1 MKKITKIWFDNDYIY
16 GEDEAGVTHRQ
27 SLLWYN
33 ALKNASDEERN
44 RYSFGFTGIHWRE
57 LDEDISFESFEYEDA
72 EPSPLQRFF
81 LLHKEINIAEFSKR
95 LGINATLLRN
105 YINGF
110 KKPSQEKEKQLLL
123 GIKQYIENLSAELP
137 LLSIAPETD
146 NMDEEEIGYV
156 AENEE
161 FEYGYLHK
169 GV

>member
-1 MKKITKIWFDNDYIY
+1 MKKIIRIWFDNDHIF
-16 GEDEAGVTHRQ
+16 GEDEAGAVHRQ

-33 ALKNASDEERN
+33 ALRNASDEERN
-44 RYSFGFTGIHWRE
+44 RYSFGFSGIHWRE

-110 KKPSQEKEKQLLL
+110 KKPSQEKENQLLL
-123 GIKQYIENLSAELP
+123 GIKQYVESLSAELP
-137 LLSIAPETD
+137 LYSIAHKAYTS
-146 NMDEEEIGYV
+146 EEEDMGYV

-161 FEYGYLHK
+161 VEYGK
-169 GV
+169 